1 MLRKIDYKNNKN
13 SIYLCDRCKQRIK
26 ANERYVI
33 NVHITK
39 LNIRKKKY
47 DFCEKCYKSL
57 ERGVGNARNKI

>member
-13 SIYLCDRCKQRIK
+13 SIYLCDICKQRIK
-26 ANERYVI
+26 ANERYIIYVQ
-33 NVHITK
+33 ITK

-57 ERGVGNARNKI
+57 ERGVSK